1 MEYFDVLNAT
11 KHWRGDETR
20 PNAANV
26 RNVSYSDA
34 VLESFGVSS
43 SGTSVTATTAMRVST
58 VAACV
63 AKISGAI
70 VSMRLNTF
78 RHNGGDVPEI
88 APRDDLWYKLNEQ
101 PSGNYTA
108 AAFWESTLISML
120 LRGDAFALIRR
131 SASGQIREL
140 LFLPWGCVS
149 PVREG
154 GEVRY
159 YVSMPTH
166 NIKTW
171 FAPSEILHFTGL
183 GFDDTTLRSM
193 SVIQYGAR
201 NSIGNALAMS
211 EYAGKFFEN
220 GAHPSIILEAPE
232 KMDTDQIKILQQA
245 FANKYAGLSNAHR
258 LPLVLTEGL
267 KANQIS
273 IDANDAQLIE
283 GQKFT
288 VLDIC
293 RAFGVPPHLIG
304 ETSGSTSWGSGLE
317 ALGRGFVQYTLQ
329 PWLIKIEQEIN
340 RKLYPRDSGKFIEF
354 DRDALIEG
362 DLQAQGEYYRKAVGG
377 NGSGDGWM
385 TVNEIRR
392 RKRLAPVA
400 GGDTLFKS
408 VAAAA
413 PAAKPDNGNPTK

>member
-20 PNAANV
+20 PNV
-26 RNVSYSDA
+26 QNVSYSDA
-34 VLESFGVSS
+34 MLETFGISA
-43 SGTSVTATTAMRVST
+43 SGTSVSATSAMRVST

-63 AKISGAI
+63 EKIAGAI
-70 VSMRLNTF
+70 MSMQLNTL
-78 RHNGGDVPEI
+78 RHNGGDVPEVM
-88 APRDDLWYKLNEQ
+88 PRDDLWYKLNEQ
-101 PSGNYTA
+101 PSAMYTA
-108 AAFWESTLISML
+108 AAFWESVVITIL
-120 LRGDAFALIRR
+120 LRGDAFAWVRR
-131 SASGQIREL
+131 SLSGQVREV
-140 LFLPWGCVS
+140 LFLPWACVS
-149 PVREG
+149 PVRAN

-159 YVSMPTH
+159 YVNMPTH
-166 NIKTW
+166 NIATW
-171 FAPSEILHFTGL
+171 LSPSEILHFTGL

-193 SVIQYGAR
+193 SVIQFGAR
-201 NSIGNALAMS
+201 NAIGNSLAMS
-211 EYAGKFFEN
+211 EYAGKFFEG
-220 GAHPSIILEAPE
+220 GAHPSVILEAPN
-232 KMDTDQIKILQQA
+232 KMDDDQVQMLQKA
-245 FANKYAGLSNAHR
+245 FLRKYAGLSNAHR

-267 KANQIS
+267 KAHQIS

-283 GQKFT
+283 AQKFT

-317 ALGRGFVQYTLQ
+317 SLGRGFVQYTLQ
-329 PWLIKIEQEIN
+329 PWLKKIEQELN

-385 TVNEIRR
+385 TVNEVRR
-392 RKRLAPVA
+392 RKRLTPKE
-400 GGDTLFKS
+400 GGDVLFKS
-408 VAAAA
+408 VAAA